1 MRQLTLTN
9 VQFDVLHDIVKD
21 AIDELKCDLDEQTL
35 YTTETYKI
43 YAQLNNLQS
52 PKVTNSD
59 KVYPEVDNI
68 PDNIKKDWLYNKVI
82 QKVSDSEK
90 YDPYGIDD
98 YSVYNKELTHD
109 SEGC

>member
-9 VQFDVLHDIVKD
+9 VQFEVLHDIVKD

-43 YAQLNNLQS
+43 YAQLNNLQDLN
-52 PKVTNSD
+52 PIPTVLINEDDYGD
-59 KVYPEVDNI
+59 KVDTLVSNMRASNDN
-68 PDNIKKDWLYNKVI
+68 
-82 QKVSDSEK
+82 EF
-90 YDPYGIDD
+90 
-98 YSVYNKELTHD
+98 THD

>member
-43 YAQLNNLQS
+43 YAQLNNLQDLN
-52 PKVTNSD
+52 PIPTVLINEDDYGD
-59 KVYPEVDNI
+59 KVDTLVSNMVASNDN
-68 PDNIKKDWLYNKVI
+68 
-82 QKVSDSEK
+82 EF
-90 YDPYGIDD
+90 
-98 YSVYNKELTHD
+98 THD

>member
-21 AIDELKCDLDEQTL
+21 VIDELKCDLDEQTL

-52 PKVTNSD
+52 PKVTITSQQLEGDISTISD
-59 KVYPEVDNI
+59 
-68 PDNIKKDWLYNKVI
+68 
-82 QKVSDSEK
+82 
-90 YDPYGIDD
+90 DD
-98 YSVYNKELTHD
+98 YADQVDTLVSKMATSNVNEYTHD

>member
-9 VQFDVLHDIVKD
+9 VQFEVLHDIVKD

-52 PKVTNSD
+52 SKVTNSD
-59 KVYPEVDNI
+59 KVYSEVDDV
-68 PDNIKKDWLYNKVI
+68 PDNIKKDWLYNKDDNYGD
-82 QKVSDSEK
+82 KVDTLVGNMVASNDNEF
-90 YDPYGIDD
+90 
-98 YSVYNKELTHD
+98 THD

>member
-9 VQFDVLHDIVKD
+9 VQFEVLHDIVKD

-43 YAQLNNLQS
+43 YAQLNNLQDLN
-52 PKVTNSD
+52 PIPTVLINEDDYGD
-59 KVYPEVDNI
+59 KVDTLVSNMVASNDN
-68 PDNIKKDWLYNKVI
+68 
-82 QKVSDSEK
+82 EF
-90 YDPYGIDD
+90 
-98 YSVYNKELTHD
+98 THD

>member
-9 VQFDVLHDIVKD
+9 VQLDVLHDIVKD
-21 AIDELKCDLDEQTL
+21 VIDELKCDLDEQTL

-52 PKVTNSD
+52 PKVTITDDNYAD
-59 KVYPEVDNI
+59 KVDTLVGNMVASDDN
-68 PDNIKKDWLYNKVI
+68 
-82 QKVSDSEK
+82 EF
-90 YDPYGIDD
+90 
-98 YSVYNKELTHD
+98 THD

>member
-9 VQFDVLHDIVKD
+9 VQFEVLHDIVKD

-59 KVYPEVDNI
+59 KVYPEVDDV
-68 PDNIKKDWLYNKVI
+68 PDNIKKDWLYNK
-82 QKVSDSEK
+82 D
-90 YDPYGIDD
+90 DNYGDRK
-98 YSVYNKELTHD
+98 SVV
-109 SEGC
+109 

>member
-52 PKVTNSD
+52 SKVTTTDDNYGD
-59 KVYPEVDNI
+59 KVDTLVSNMVASNDN
-68 PDNIKKDWLYNKVI
+68 
-82 QKVSDSEK
+82 EF
-90 YDPYGIDD
+90 
-98 YSVYNKELTHD
+98 THD

>member
-21 AIDELKCDLDEQTL
+21 VIDELKCDLDEQTL

-52 PKVTNSD
+52 PKVTITSQELEGD
-59 KVYPEVDNI
+59 ISTVTD
-68 PDNIKKDWLYNKVI
+68 
-82 QKVSDSEK
+82 
-90 YDPYGIDD
+90 DD
-98 YSVYNKELTHD
+98 YASKVDTLVEKMAASDDKEFTHD

>member
-52 PKVTNSD
+52 PKVTTTDDNYGD
-59 KVYPEVDNI
+59 KVDTLVSNMVASNDN
-68 PDNIKKDWLYNKVI
+68 
-82 QKVSDSEK
+82 EF
-90 YDPYGIDD
+90 
-98 YSVYNKELTHD
+98 THD

>member
-43 YAQLNNLQS
+43 YAQLNNLQDLN
-52 PKVTNSD
+52 PIPTVLINEDDYGD
-59 KVYPEVDNI
+59 KVDTLVGNM
-68 PDNIKKDWLYNKVI
+68 VA
-82 QKVSDSEK
+82 SD
-90 YDPYGIDD
+90 D
-98 YSVYNKELTHD
+98 KEFTHD
-109 SEGC
+109 SEGCKQ

>member
-9 VQFDVLHDIVKD
+9 VQFEVLHDIVKD

-43 YAQLNNLQS
+43 YAQLNNLQDLN
-52 PKVTNSD
+52 PIPTVLINEDDYGD
-59 KVYPEVDNI
+59 KVDTLVGNM
-68 PDNIKKDWLYNKVI
+68 VA
-82 QKVSDSEK
+82 SD
-90 YDPYGIDD
+90 D
-98 YSVYNKELTHD
+98 KEFTHD

>member
-9 VQFDVLHDIVKD
+9 VQFEVLHDIVKD

-43 YAQLNNLQS
+43 YAQLNNLQDLN
-52 PKVTNSD
+52 PIPTVLINEDNYGD
-59 KVYPEVDNI
+59 KVDTLVGNMRAHNDN
-68 PDNIKKDWLYNKVI
+68 
-82 QKVSDSEK
+82 EF
-90 YDPYGIDD
+90 
-98 YSVYNKELTHD
+98 THD

>member
-9 VQFDVLHDIVKD
+9 VQFEVLHDIVKD

-43 YAQLNNLQS
+43 YAQLNNLQDLN
-52 PKVTNSD
+52 PIPTVLINEDDYAD
-59 KVYPEVDNI
+59 KVDT
-68 PDNIKKDWLYNKVI
+68 L
-82 QKVSDSEK
+82 VSNMVASND
-90 YDPYGIDD
+90 
-98 YSVYNKELTHD
+98 KEFTHD

>member
-21 AIDELKCDLDEQTL
+21 VIDELKCDLDEQTL

-43 YAQLNNLQS
+43 YAQLNNLQDLN
-52 PKVTNSD
+52 PIPTVLINEDDYAD
-59 KVYPEVDNI
+59 KVDTLVSNMVASNDN
-68 PDNIKKDWLYNKVI
+68 
-82 QKVSDSEK
+82 EF
-90 YDPYGIDD
+90 
-98 YSVYNKELTHD
+98 THD

>member
-43 YAQLNNLQS
+43 YAQLNNLQDLN
-52 PKVTNSD
+52 PIPNVLINEDDYGD
-59 KVYPEVDNI
+59 KVDTLVSNMVASNDN
-68 PDNIKKDWLYNKVI
+68 
-82 QKVSDSEK
+82 EF
-90 YDPYGIDD
+90 
-98 YSVYNKELTHD
+98 THD

>member
-21 AIDELKCDLDEQTL
+21 VIDELKCDLDEQTL

-43 YAQLNNLQS
+43 YAQLNNLQDLN
-52 PKVTNSD
+52 PIPTVLINEDNYGD
-59 KVYPEVDNI
+59 KVDTLVGNMVASDDN
-68 PDNIKKDWLYNKVI
+68 
-82 QKVSDSEK
+82 EF
-90 YDPYGIDD
+90 
-98 YSVYNKELTHD
+98 THD